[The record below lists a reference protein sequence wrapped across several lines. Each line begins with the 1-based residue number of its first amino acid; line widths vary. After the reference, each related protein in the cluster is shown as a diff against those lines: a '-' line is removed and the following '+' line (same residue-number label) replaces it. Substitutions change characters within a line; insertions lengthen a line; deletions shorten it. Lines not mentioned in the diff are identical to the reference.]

1 MRPRLLYLFFFI
13 TGGLAQETSLPTS
26 ADNILLDVKNLPS
39 AKENQV
45 PKKTRDDNTANI
57 DEILKE
63 LSIERNRN
71 KDLNETI
78 SDILERMAAMEK
90 NIIRNEEKIT
100 DNKSSVVLLTKDLED
115 LTEAK
120 IFNICLS
127 PVNFASCRIYY
138 CEKYTIIIIIIISF

>member
-1 MRPRLLYLFFFI
+1 MKGIFLHLFFV
-13 TGGLAQETSLPTS
+13 TTSRGFAHEKS
-26 ADNILLDVKNLPS
+26 LLDSEENVLAEDVKKLPS

-100 DNKSSVVLLTKDLED
+100 DNQSSVVLLTKDVED
-115 LTEAK
+115 LTEEVAGVQDGVAAVQGEVV
-120 IFNICLS
+120 S
-127 PVNFASCRIYY
+127 VA
-138 CEKYTIIIIIIISF
+138 EDV